1 MMFRALNV
9 VKRFGPT
16 VALDGVS
23 VEFGSGLNLL
33 LGPNGSGKSTL
44 LKLWCGLIRPTRGRV
59 EVFGLD
65 PWARRVDVMK
75 RVSAFFEDVPAP
87 WWFSGEE
94 FLRIVA
100 EKRGVDWGIVREYAE
115 RLGVTG
121 YWRKLIRGYSSGMR
135 KKVMLL
141 AALVADVDG
150 YMLDEP
156 YTLLDK
162 DSVRV
167 VDEIIAEKVR
177 SGKIVVVASH
187 ILTGVERFAKGFAIL
202 HNGKVVARYPG
213 EAVEIPTIIECPSKD
228 ASRIVEE
235 AQKLNP
241 SKIVVSKSAIYIHTT
256 SAQQVSS
263 FVESFGCVA
272 YPDIAT
278 MYSEVVKA

>member
-1 MMFRALNV
+1 VFRALNV

-33 LGPNGSGKSTL
+33 LDPNGSGKSTL
-44 LKLWCGLIRPTRGRV
+44 LKLWCGLIRPARGRV

-65 PWARRVDVMK
+65 PWARRVDVMR

-87 WWFSGEE
+87 WWLSGEE
-94 FLRIVA
+94 FLRVVA
-100 EKRGVDWGIVREYAE
+100 GKRGVSWSTVKEYAE

-121 YWRKLIRGYSSGMR
+121 YWRKLIRGYSCGMR

-141 AALVADVDG
+141 ATLVADVNG
-150 YMLDEP
+150 YILDESH
-156 YTLLDK
+156 TLLDK
-162 DSVRV
+162 DSIRV
-167 VDEIIAEKVR
+167 VDEIITEKVR
-177 SGKIVVVASH
+177 SGRIVVVATH
-187 ILTGVERFAKGFAIL
+187 ILTGVERLAKGFAIL
-202 HNGKVVARYPG
+202 HNGRVVARYPG
-213 EAVEIPTIIECPSKD
+213 EAVEVPTVVECSSRD

-241 SKIVVSKSAIYIHTT
+241 SKIVVSQSAIYMHTT
-256 SAQQVSS
+256 STQQASS
-263 FVESFGCVA
+263 FVERFGCVA

-278 MYSEVVKA
+278 MYSEVVKV